1 MPPSEHTSSI
11 PDHPPVA
18 HWSEQCSYKALVG
31 GSIPPWRTKHQTQ
44 LIIMDNKLAEKYL
57 SEALEGAEQAKEQI
71 ENAVGQMKAQ
81 LKNAE
86 AQQSSVAEAIVDLKQ
101 LLGLEDEDV
110 TEEA

>member
-1 MPPSEHTSSI
+1 
-11 PDHPPVA
+11 
-18 HWSEQCSYKALVG
+18 
-31 GSIPPWRTKHQTQ
+31 
-44 LIIMDNKLAEKYL
+44 MDNKLAEKYL